1 MQSPDGSEEIVS
13 IKQLWENFYKEAM
26 PSSVSELQ
34 VRETEKSFY
43 AGAIGMFVMLTGI
56 EDAHGANKHAIDL
69 LGALSAECE
78 VYIKDRLHDQE
89 QRAELMGASLST
101 EH

>member
-1 MQSPDGSEEIVS
+1 
-13 IKQLWENFYKEAM
+13 
-26 PSSVSELQ
+26 
-34 VRETEKSFY
+34 
-43 AGAIGMFVMLTGI
+43 MFVMLTGI
-56 EDAHGANKHAIDL
+56 EDDHGANKHAIDL
-69 LGALSAECE
+69 LDALSAECK